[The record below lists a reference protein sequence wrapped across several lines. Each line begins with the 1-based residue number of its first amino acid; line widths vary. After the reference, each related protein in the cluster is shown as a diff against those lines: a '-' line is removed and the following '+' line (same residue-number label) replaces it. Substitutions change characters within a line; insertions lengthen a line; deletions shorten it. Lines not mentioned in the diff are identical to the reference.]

1 MLFVTETIYLLQM
14 TSPDELVSASGHAD
28 EIQLH
33 DVSEEDA
40 PVVRSIYA
48 RIGAPLDWGGRM
60 AWTEAQ
66 WMDELS
72 KPGVRAWIAV
82 MNAETAGLV
91 ELESEANGD
100 VGIVVLGLV
109 PEFVGR
115 GFGGLLLTAATRL
128 AWQFM
133 RSNIP
138 QRRVWVQTSSR
149 DHPHALPNYKAR
161 GFRVVG
167 TEQRS

>member
-1 MLFVTETIYLLQM
+1 MLFVTDTIYLLEM
-14 TSPDELVSASGHAD
+14 TSPDELVSATRHAD
-28 EIQLH
+28 DIELH
-33 DVSEEDA
+33 EVSVDDA
-40 PVVRSIYA
+40 PLVRSIYA
-48 RIGAPLDWGGRM
+48 RIGAPLGWGGRM

-66 WMDELS
+66 WVAELS
-72 KPGVRAWIAV
+72 KPDVRAWIAV

-100 VGIVVLGLV
+100 LGIVVLGLV

-128 AWQFM
+128 AWQLM
-133 RSNIP
+133 GSNIP
-138 QRRVWVQTSSR
+138 RRRVWVQTSSR